1 MDSTEFEI
9 TSVIEKARKF
19 FQRKQNDCSNFPF
32 LHSAGIPQQTHTY
45 SDTGGSSANG
55 PASPQFNPH
64 LLSNS
69 SIINTYCN
77 TQVKN
82 THNNIY

>member
-1 MDSTEFEI
+1 MDSIEFEI

-19 FQRKQNDCSNFPF
+19 FQRKQNDYSNFPF

-45 SDTGGSSANG
+45 SDTGGSSASG
-55 PASPQFNPH
+55 PASPQFNPP

-69 SIINTYCN
+69 SIVNAYCN